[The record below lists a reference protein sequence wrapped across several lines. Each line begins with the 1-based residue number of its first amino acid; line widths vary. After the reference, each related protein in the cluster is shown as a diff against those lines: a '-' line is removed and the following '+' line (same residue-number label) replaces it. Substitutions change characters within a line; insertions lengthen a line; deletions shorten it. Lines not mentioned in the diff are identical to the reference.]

1 MNRIAALALM
11 PIFVLSGCAEMRE
24 HTMPPEKNLLSGAG
38 VIMERTN
45 AEKIDVEEL
54 IKKMNLAHATV
65 IDKEGP
71 TSEMWKYQRN
81 ELQSQLIM
89 ASNQRCGLYLREITA
104 AKAQTNMAWGGLS
117 LLLTGAATVV
127 THVPTVKALAAGA
140 GAATSTNALYDQS
153 YFNSLAVGVISAGIA
168 KQREGILIQIGNKS
182 KMSLVE
188 YPVHRAVAD
197 ALQYHSACNIIS
209 GLETAAVATK
219 LAPTQPRVDSSVT
232 PETPP
237 VVPPTTPP
245 QVAPQI

>member
-1 MNRIAALALM
+1 MNQIAMLAL
-11 PIFVLSGCAEMRE
+11 ISLFALSGCAEMRE
-24 HTMPPEKNLLSGAG
+24 RTMPPEKNLLSGAG
-38 VIMERTN
+38 IIMQREN
-45 AEKIDVEEL
+45 AEQIDVEKL
-54 IKKMNLAHATV
+54 IKEMDLANATV
-65 IDKEGP
+65 IEKEGP
-71 TSEMWKYQRN
+71 VSEMWKYRRN
-81 ELQSQLIM
+81 ELQSKLIM

-140 GAATSTNALYDQS
+140 GAATATNALYDQS
-153 YFNSLAVGVISAGIA
+153 YFNNLAVGVISAGIA
-168 KQREGILIQIGNKS
+168 KQREGILIQMGNKS

-197 ALQYHSACNIIS
+197 ALQYHSACNVIS

-219 LAPTQPRVDSSVT
+219 LAPTQPRVDSSV
-232 PETPP
+232 PPATPP
-237 VVPPTTPP
+237 VAPPVAPP